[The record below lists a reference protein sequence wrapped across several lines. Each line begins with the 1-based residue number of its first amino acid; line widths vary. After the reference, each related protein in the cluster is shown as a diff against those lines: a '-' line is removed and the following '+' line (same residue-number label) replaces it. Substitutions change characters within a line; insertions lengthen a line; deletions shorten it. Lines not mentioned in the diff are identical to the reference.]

1 VNLNAAAEPVDVA
14 GAVSVEHIASFQAAR
29 PRLFAVAYGVLGNPA
44 EADDVVQDAWTRWQ
58 GTDRDRVRDAAAFL
72 AATTRRLAVNVSDSA
87 HARRETSVGPWLPE
101 RVDSGADPAR
111 DAEQREALERAVLI
125 LIERLYPAERAAYV
139 LREAF
144 DYPYRQISHLLGLTE
159 ANARQLVARAR
170 GHLFSQ
176 RRNPVNAGEKRRF
189 VDAFVAAAE
198 TGELAMLEELLA
210 MDVARHSDHGRRRR
224 AAPIPLIRRAGAST
238 LPASSTGSRRQRP
251 GGSPGC

>member
-1 VNLNAAAEPVDVA
+1 
-14 GAVSVEHIASFQAAR
+14 
-29 PRLFAVAYGVLGNPA
+29 
-44 EADDVVQDAWTRWQ
+44 
-58 GTDRDRVRDAAAFL
+58 
-72 AATTRRLAVNVSDSA
+72 
-87 HARRETSVGPWLPE
+87 
-101 RVDSGADPAR
+101 
-111 DAEQREALERAVLI
+111 
-125 LIERLYPAERAAYV
+125 V

-251 GGSPGC
+251 GGQTRVLTGALERASEVHRALEARTAPSKTVLAVSDDS